1 MSGSDRYLIP
11 RPRGVVQ
18 AMRAR
23 ADDAR
28 RRLVLALLRGGAD
41 RPMQLPEIGRLA
53 GLPDSQSVGT
63 LLFRLQREEWL
74 DGDVEPLRL
83 PVAPLAEALPALL
96 GELSSGGCAVLG
108 TVEGLVYARVGFE
121 NRTAEQIAI
130 LSAGL
135 RPLLDRVAPE
145 ALASATENELHAWG
159 VLDPRDRP
167 RLMIVPLQFG
177 TRCLYLALG
186 AEPRLEAS
194 ALVQLVAL
202 LSRRYE
208 RDSAH

>member
-1 MSGSDRYLIP
+1 
-11 RPRGVVQ
+11 
-18 AMRAR
+18 
-23 ADDAR
+23 
-28 RRLVLALLRGGAD
+28 
-41 RPMQLPEIGRLA
+41 
-53 GLPDSQSVGT
+53 VGT

-83 PVAPLAEALPALL
+83 PVAPLADALPALL